1 MQDFF
6 KCTQKTLFY
15 WKAVIDYC
23 TENHDLLGE
32 LLSTESLLEGIFT
45 KKAESTRQK
54 IKSFE
59 RVCFIIYSGK
69 IDKYEGKLRTVL

>member
-1 MQDFF
+1 
-6 KCTQKTLFY
+6 
-15 WKAVIDYC
+15 
-23 TENHDLLGE
+23 LLGE